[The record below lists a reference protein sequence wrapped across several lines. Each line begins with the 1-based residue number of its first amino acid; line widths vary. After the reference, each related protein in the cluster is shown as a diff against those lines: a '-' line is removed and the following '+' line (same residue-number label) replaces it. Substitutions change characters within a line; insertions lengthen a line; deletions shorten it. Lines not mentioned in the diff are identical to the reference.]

1 LSEEITLS
9 PITRE
14 EIHKL
19 EAALLIGTLFR
30 PDVLDTLKKLEE
42 RLTWVDSLAVAAATL
57 AREKAKMTVSKIAE
71 ELGRSEAT
79 IRSHLTG
86 KTKAGQLV
94 KETFE
99 RFSKEGVKLEFI
111 PIEPTLTEEV
121 KNLRKE
127 LENEKMQKQ
136 ELEQKIQQV
145 KKLLN
150 ELLRILG

>member
-1 LSEEITLS
+1 MSEEITLS

-42 RLTWVDSLAVAAATL
+42 RLTWVDSLAVAAAAL